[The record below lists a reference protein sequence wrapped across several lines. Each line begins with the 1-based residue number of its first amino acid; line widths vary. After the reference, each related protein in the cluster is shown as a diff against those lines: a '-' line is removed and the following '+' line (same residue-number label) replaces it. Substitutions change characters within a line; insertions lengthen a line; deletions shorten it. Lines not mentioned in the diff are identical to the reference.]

1 MNGHFNK
8 RGRNHQR
15 RRQGVNPNRAL
26 DSNGP
31 DVRIR
36 GTAQQIYDKYLA
48 LARDASSS
56 GDRVKAE
63 NYLQHAEHYFRVL
76 RATQGPQAAP
86 SFDGSQDGDF
96 DGADQP
102 MLGDQPRDQREF
114 RDQRQQQPHFEPEE
128 APADAS
134 VDEQPSSDASASGEE
149 RAPDQRGQENQGR
162 SGDLE
167 GRRRRRRPRRPREEG
182 GPSEVAD
189 DVEPVGA

>member
-8 RGRNHQR
+8 RGRNQR

-48 LARDASSS
+48 LARDATSG

-63 NYLQHAEHYFRVL
+63 NYFQHAEHYFRVL
-76 RATQGPQAAP
+76 RAVQGPQAQ
-86 SFDGSQDGDF
+86 SFDQSQDSE
-96 DGADQP
+96 
-102 MLGDQPRDQREF
+102 MEGDQPSIGEPRGERDY
-114 RDQRQQQPHFEPEE
+114 RDQRQPARQVASEAVASEIVADDAPEE
-128 APADAS
+128 PAPNGAA
-134 VDEQPSSDASASGEE
+134 EARP
-149 RAPDQRGQENQGR
+149 QEGR
-162 SGDLE
+162 DREPAGGGDFE

-182 GPSEVAD
+182 DQAEAGEDTTP
-189 DVEPVGA
+189 EPVGAS

>member
-48 LARDASSS
+48 LARDASSG

-76 RATQGPQAAP
+76 RSIQGPQGAQPLDNA
-86 SFDGSQDGDF
+86 QDGDF
-96 DGADQP
+96 DGGDQP

-114 RDQRQQQPHFEPEE
+114 RDQRQQQPQVEQDESSAE
-128 APADAS
+128 AAAD
-134 VDEQPSSDASASGEE
+134 DQPTEMAPPTGEE
-149 RAPDQRGQENQGR
+149 RAVEQRGQDGQGR
-162 SGDLE
+162 GGDFE
-167 GRRRRRRPRRPREEG
+167 GRRRRRRPRRHREEG
-182 GPSEVAD
+182 GPIESAD
-189 DVEPVGA
+189 DAEPVGA

>member
-8 RGRNHQR
+8 RGRNQR

-48 LARDASSS
+48 LARDATSG

-76 RATQGPQAAP
+76 RSIQGPQATP
-86 SFDGSQDGDF
+86 FDQSQDSD
-96 DGADQP
+96 
-102 MLGDQPRDQREF
+102 MEGDQPSIGEPRGEREF
-114 RDQRQQQPHFEPEE
+114 RDQRQPAPQFGSETVGSETAAADQPEE
-128 APADAS
+128 AVPNGAVEARPQESRDR
-134 VDEQPSSDASASGEE
+134 EQG
-149 RAPDQRGQENQGR
+149 GG
-162 SGDLE
+162 GDFE
-167 GRRRRRRPRRPREEG
+167 GRRRRRRPRRNREDNGEAQAG
-182 GPSEVAD
+182 EETTL
-189 DVEPVGA
+189 EPVGGN

>member
-48 LARDASSS
+48 LARDASSA

-76 RATQGPQAAP
+76 RAIQGPQAMP
-86 SFDGSQDGDF
+86 SGDGAQDGDF
-96 DGADQP
+96 DGGDQP
-102 MLGDQPRDQREF
+102 MLGDQPREHREH
-114 RDQRQQQPHFEPEE
+114 RQP
-128 APADAS
+128 
-134 VDEQPSSDASASGEE
+134 QPSYDSDEASQDAGGGDQPSEPPSSSEANAAPE
-149 RAPDQRGQENQGR
+149 RHANDGQSRN
-162 SGDLE
+162 GDGE
-167 GRRRRRRPRRPREEG
+167 GRRRRRRPRRNREDA
-182 GPSEVAD
+182 PAD
-189 DVEPVGA
+189 EAADEPEPASA